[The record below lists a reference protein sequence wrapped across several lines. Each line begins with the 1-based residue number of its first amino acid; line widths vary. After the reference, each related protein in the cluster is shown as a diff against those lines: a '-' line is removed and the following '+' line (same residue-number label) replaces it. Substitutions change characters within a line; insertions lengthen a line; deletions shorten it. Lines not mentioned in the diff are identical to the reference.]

1 MKKNLLDCNGVK
13 FTAVIEGTYVS
24 GKIRVEDCCVY
35 LCQNEKSG
43 ACCNDKLG
51 YKSSWSVMY
60 GSVIDLK
67 DNGVSN
73 FSIIEE
79 TNCYSGLT
87 KISGK
92 WAVYN
97 ESDIEEFKQVMLKY
111 CDEFHPE
118 HNYAFDNIECYY
130 GWDGED
136 MQCGWNPKAANIA
149 IYTLEKFKQAI
160 NYNLKTKTNEK
171 SNSVKVQRKTPNVSN
186 GERFTGISVSG
197 RTSKIAVKLGHL
209 SYAAISNECF

>member
-1 MKKNLLDCNGVK
+1 MRENLLDCNGVK
-13 FTAVIEGTYVS
+13 FTAEIEGTYVS

-35 LCQNEKSG
+35 LCQNEMSG
-43 ACCNDKLG
+43 ANCSDKLG
-51 YKSSWSVMY
+51 YESSWSVMR
-60 GSVIDLK
+60 GSAIDLK
-67 DNGVSN
+67 DHCVSN
-73 FSIIEE
+73 FNIIEE
-79 TNCYSGLT
+79 KNCYSGLT

-92 WAVYN
+92 WAVY
-97 ESDIEEFKQVMLKY
+97 SGLDIEEFTQVMIKY
-111 CDEFHPE
+111 CDVFHPG
-118 HNYAFDNIECYY
+118 YCYDFDNTECYY

-136 MQCGWNPKAANIA
+136 MQCGWNPKALNIA
-149 IYTLEKFKQAI
+149 IYTLEEFKQII

-209 SYAAISNECF
+209 SYSAISNECF